1 MDVCVKIKTY
11 RHNFS
16 KNFMDEISI
25 FSKIHQYDDRQTFK
39 DEYMK
44 WYSEN
49 VDLIDKEKRLLKNN
63 EYCGNIDDKIYF
75 ACRYYFRKKSN
86 KIEDEE
92 KKKRNLYL
100 TIPKDLINE
109 IDTYIKENIS
119 VKPHNS
125 FINFCNEK
133 QNVLSKIIKFI
144 VSNKT
149 QVNITENDKIQDKI
163 KKLYK
168 NRIYLMV
175 QEIKKNFKI

>member
-92 KKKRNLYL
+92 KKK
-100 TIPKDLINE
+100 K
-109 IDTYIKENIS
+109 
-119 VKPHNS
+119 
-125 FINFCNEK
+125 
-133 QNVLSKIIKFI
+133 KFI
-144 VSNKT
+144 SNNT
-149 QVNITENDKIQDKI
+149 QRFNKR
-163 KKLYK
+163 
-168 NRIYLMV
+168 NRHIHKGKHIS
-175 QEIKKNFKI
+175 QTP